1 MLLVDRLHNYF
12 EQEFD
17 LSDMDSKKLRYS
29 LEFLYNDFSKT
40 ILLFILFAALGYP
53 IDFIYVGI
61 ILFTLR
67 IFTGGLHFKT
77 YGGCLVF
84 SLVFFVVAIYFKNS
98 FSLTEP
104 IIILIYVFS
113 CLTIVGFAPITSKTR
128 PKYSSSKKRTFKILG
143 LMVLTIYFVLNSFLN
158 THLYLIYG
166 VWVMVLQS
174 IQILIA
180 KGVEKK

>member
-12 EQEFD
+12 KQEFE

-61 ILFTLR
+61 ILFTMR

-77 YGGCLVF
+77 YAGCLLF
-84 SLVFFVVAIYFKNS
+84 SLVFFIAAIYLKNS
-98 FSLTEP
+98 FYLTEP
-104 IIILIYVFS
+104 LIILFYVFS
-113 CLTIVGFAPITSKTR
+113 CLTIVGVAPVTSKTR

-143 LMVLTIYFVLNSFLN
+143 LVVLTIYFVLNSFLN
-158 THLYLIYG
+158 THPYLIYG
-166 VWVMVLQS
+166 IWVMALQS
-174 IQILIA
+174 IQILLA
-180 KGVEKK
+180 KGVEK